1 MAHLCQGSK
10 TAWLAMGRVDYGRK
24 SSEQGNAQ
32 FRRSLY
38 IVKDIKRGEIITAD
52 AVRSV
57 RPGFGLAP
65 KFLESVIG
73 KKAATDIA
81 ANTALTFALLAD

>member
-1 MAHLCQGSK
+1 M
-10 TAWLAMGRVDYGRK
+10 DI
-24 SSEQGNAQ
+24 SEFLSLGWVVALFIVLIWIWN
-32 FRRSLY
+32 SLY
-38 IVKDIKRGEIITAD
+38 IIKDIKQGDVITAD

-65 KFLESVIG
+65 KFLDSVIG
-73 KKAATDIA
+73 KKAAIDIA